1 MMFTIRQAKL
11 PSPIWMQALSKCMAH
26 LKNILQKQS
35 QACDLGLLKTF
46 LKAISSYL
54 DQMSNLKMV
63 QYNTFLF
70 YITICNL
77 HIVIIDYKGK
87 AVL

>member
-1 MMFTIRQAKL
+1 MFAIRQAKL
-11 PSPIWMQALSKCMAH
+11 PSPIWMQASSKRMAH

-35 QACDLGLLKTF
+35 QACELSLLKTF

-54 DQMSNLKMV
+54 DQMSNLKTV
-63 QYNTFLF
+63 RYVAFLF
-70 YITICNL
+70 YIMICIL
-77 HIVIIDYKGK
+77 HIVIIEYEGK